1 MDNEQCRGQLVNPEL
16 QRCLSP
22 GRHHQRVKV
31 VRGNSQH
38 PRRLGG
44 RYTPKERWTLQETTE
59 KYRGAVTLYRTGPSF
74 GSITLA
80 STVLG
85 GRPSRHAKAVR
96 KVIQSEEHTDLLSW
110 QTLLNTSCSLSTQAI
125 GKCPSGRQI
134 LLLNL
139 QAGVIYTQASFLS
152 NDPMEGQP
160 LSWDE
165 QDLWNGDHSPLS
177 PLFMTD
183 FSRF

>member
-22 GRHHQRVKV
+22 GRHHQRVEV

-96 KVIQSEEHTDLLSW
+96 KVIQSEEHRSFVLANTPEHLMFLEYAGNWKKSIREADPSPEFTSW
-110 QTLLNTSCSLSTQAI
+110 RDI
-125 GKCPSGRQI
+125 HPGI
-134 LLLNL
+134 
-139 QAGVIYTQASFLS
+139 VF
-152 NDPMEGQP
+152 
-160 LSWDE
+160 E
-165 QDLWNGDHSPLS
+165 Q
-177 PLFMTD
+177 
-183 FSRF
+183 